1 MKRLL
6 WIGGFSYLLI
16 GLAHVIIG
24 SLLPVL
30 LTHYGRDYTDGGTL
44 IFAQF
49 AGFLIGV
56 LISPSLAARYGKRPA
71 LVLALFLLC
80 AAQLLYALLPPWG
93 WMYLIGA
100 ASGFGFGM
108 VEAVIG
114 TIVIGG
120 VKEGTGSVM
129 SRLEVF
135 FGLGALAMPA
145 LAGWLIVLGM
155 WRFSFPII
163 ALMAAVMAVFWL
175 TASFGKLDPVLNER
189 QSSIAAA
196 SERKV
201 IYTSRMLPLLAL
213 FILFFFLYVG
223 TEMSLANFL
232 PSMLLERLE
241 LGEAQAALSVTC
253 FWLAMSV
260 GRVFSGKIAD
270 AYGYG
275 RYVVISSAA
284 AALLFLLFPLANGTA
299 GTFALII
306 LLGLGMSG
314 IFSIALVFASRMLPG
329 TEDMT
334 TSLLIA
340 AGGVGGAL
348 LPLWTGRSMDLGG
361 AASSA
366 WLLAVFGGALC
377 LLGIVLFAIHRRN
390 SSANKHTLLNK
401 SS

>member
-49 AGFLIGV
+49 AGFLVGV
-56 LISPSLAARYGKRPA
+56 LISPALAARYGKRA
-71 LVLALFLLC
+71 SLVLALFLLC
-80 AAQLLYALLPPWG
+80 AAQMLYALLPPWG
-93 WMYLIGA
+93 WLYPIGA
-100 ASGFGFGM
+100 AAGFGFGM

-145 LAGWLIVLGM
+145 LAGWLILLGM

-163 ALMAAVMAVFWL
+163 ALLAAAMAVFWL
-175 TASFGKLDPVLNER
+175 MASFGKLDPVLNER
-189 QSSIAAA
+189 QTRTATAPV
-196 SERKV
+196 RTVK
-201 IYTSRMLPLLAL
+201 YKTRMLPLLVL

-232 PSMLLERLE
+232 PSMLLERLK
-241 LGEAQAALSVTC
+241 LDEAQAALSVTC
-253 FWLAMSV
+253 FWLAMSA
-260 GRVFSGKIAD
+260 GRMFSGKLAD
-270 AYGYG
+270 SYGYG
-275 RYVVISSAA
+275 RYVVLSSAA
-284 AALLFLLFPLANGTA
+284 AALLLMMFPLANGTA
-299 GTFALII
+299 GTYALII
-306 LLGLGMSG
+306 LLGLAMSG
-314 IFSIALVFASRMLPG
+314 IFSIALVFASRMLPD
-329 TEDMT
+329 TEEMT

-340 AGGVGGAL
+340 AGGIGGAL
-348 LPLWTGRSMDLGG
+348 LPLWTGRSMDIGG
-361 AASSA
+361 AVSSA
-366 WLLAVFGGALC
+366 WLLAGFGGALC
-377 LLGIVLFAIHRRN
+377 LLGIVLFAIQRRN
-390 SSANKHTLLNK
+390 SSTNRSALLNK